1 MRGLIILAA
10 GACAAA
16 EPTAATRPAPVLTG
30 ASAAA
35 AATAL
40 AAWADEARPSPAAEA
55 DLLRLEAAVVE
66 VDTLLRL
73 GILDEAGRRWEDA
86 AAIRKGIGPVDRRR
100 LGTRLTAAERRLHL
114 AGVTL
119 LERMAPATGA
129 APAATA
135 GGIAEH

>member
-1 MRGLIILAA
+1 MRCLIALVAT
-10 GACAAA
+10 ACAAA
-16 EPTAATRPAPVLTG
+16 EPATRPVPVLTG

-66 VDTLLRL
+66 IDTLLRL

-86 AAIRKGIGPVDRRR
+86 AALRKGIAPGDRRR

-114 AGVTL
+114 AGVAL
-119 LERMAPATGA
+119 LERL
-129 APAATA
+129 APAASAAATATA
-135 GGIAEH
+135 GQVAEH